1 MVDLLSDILM
11 QLSLKGSLYFRTSFR
26 PAWGVRVPQYSDV
39 ARFHFV
45 LRGEC
50 LIRHADGGE
59 ALRLTQG
66 DLVIIPSGAG
76 HALYCTPE
84 TEMQALPLETLLERT
99 GYTGEGVLVYPGDDN
114 IDDRETQ
121 LICGHFSVATGQE
134 HPLFNRLPP
143 MIHIPDYGTSAGQ
156 WMEATLRMIGSE
168 TAGQDMGRDLI
179 ALKLSEMIFA
189 QAIRAFLKS
198 PEAEASQLSGFS
210 DPQLARALT
219 AIHAQPD
226 GAWTLERLAREAGM
240 SRTGFAVRFSQMIGM
255 PPLQYM
261 TYWRMQLASRQL
273 RETRRSVADVAAD
286 VGYGSEPGFSRVFK
300 KVKGLS
306 PARYRAMMAAA

>member
-1 MVDLLSDILM
+1 MADLLSDILM
-11 QLSLKGSLYFRTSFR
+11 QLSLKGSLYFRASFR

-45 LRGEC
+45 QRGEC
-50 LIRHADGGE
+50 LIRHAKGGE

-66 DLVIIPSGAG
+66 DLVIIPSGAA

-84 TEMQALPLETLLERT
+84 TETQALPLETLIETT
-99 GYTGEGVLVYPGDDN
+99 GYSGEGVLIYPGDDN

-134 HPLFNRLPP
+134 HPLFNRLPA
-143 MIHIPDYGTSAGQ
+143 MIHIPDYGSNAGQ

-189 QAIRAFLKS
+189 QAIRAFLS
-198 PEAEASQLSGFS
+198 RPEAEEAKLSGFA

-219 AIHAQPD
+219 AIHAKPD
-226 GAWTLERLAREAGM
+226 GAWTLEALAREAGM
-240 SRTGFAVRFSQMIGM
+240 SRTGFAVRFAEKIGM

-261 TYWRMQLASRQL
+261 TYWRMQLAARVL
-273 RETRRSVADVAAD
+273 RETRRSVVEVAAQ
-286 VGYGSEPGFSRVFK
+286 VGYGSESGFSRVFK
-300 KVKGLS
+300 REKGLS
-306 PARYRAMMAAA
+306 PARYRAAMAA

>member
-1 MVDLLSDILM
+1 MADLLSDILM
-11 QLSLKGSLYFRTSFR
+11 QLSLKGSLYFRASFR
-26 PAWGVRVPQYSDV
+26 PAWGVRVPDYSNV

-50 LIRHADGGE
+50 LIRHGDGGE
-59 ALRLTQG
+59 AVRLTQG
-66 DLVIIPSGAG
+66 DLVIIPSGAA

-84 TEMQALPLETLLERT
+84 TEMQALPIETLIETT
-99 GYTGEGVLVYPGDDN
+99 GYTGEGVLIYPGDDN

-121 LICGHFSVATGQE
+121 LICGHFSIATGQE
-134 HPLFNRLPP
+134 HPLFNRLPS

-189 QAIRAFLKS
+189 QAIRAFLNS
-198 PEAEASQLSGFS
+198 PEAEEAKLSGFT

-219 AIHAQPD
+219 AIHAKPG

-240 SRTGFAVRFSQMIGM
+240 SRTGFAVRFAEKIGM

-261 TYWRMQLASRQL
+261 TYWRMQLAARVL
-273 RETRRSVADVAAD
+273 AETRRNVADVAAE
-286 VGYGSEPGFSRVFK
+286 VGYGSESGFSRVFK
-300 KVKGLS
+300 REKGLS
-306 PARYRAMMAAA
+306 PARYRAAMAA